1 MRGGTLISFDDYPI
15 LKNNVSTL
23 KETSVDKH
31 DFNDVMYMTRSKRA
45 AVNFDDVKK
54 DYIEKLCLSEIPK
67 SNDALFLSRDN
78 KLIFVEFKNG
88 FMDNPKKF
96 AVRKKIYDSII
107 ILTDILNTGISSLK
121 DEMEYILVYNESVN
135 SNEEEILRKKQYLV
149 QHSEAFDNFAK
160 SVSKMANTEYVCFGI
175 KMFENYCFSKV
186 HTYTEAEFE
195 SFLAN
200 N

>member
-1 MRGGTLISFDDYPI
+1 MISFDDYPI

-23 KETSVDKH
+23 KETSIDNH
-31 DFNDVMYMTRSKRA
+31 DMNNIMYMTYSKRT

-54 DYIEKLCLSEIPK
+54 EYIENLSLSEIPK
-67 SNDALFLSRDN
+67 SNDALFLSKDN

-96 AVRKKIYDSII
+96 SVRKKIYDSII
-107 ILTDILNTGISSLK
+107 ILTDILDTGISKLK

-135 SNEEEILRKKQYLV
+135 SNEKEILEKKQYLV
-149 QHSEAFDNFAK
+149 PPSENFDFFAK

-175 KMFENYCFSKV
+175 KIFENYCFNKV

-195 SFLAN
+195 EFLVN